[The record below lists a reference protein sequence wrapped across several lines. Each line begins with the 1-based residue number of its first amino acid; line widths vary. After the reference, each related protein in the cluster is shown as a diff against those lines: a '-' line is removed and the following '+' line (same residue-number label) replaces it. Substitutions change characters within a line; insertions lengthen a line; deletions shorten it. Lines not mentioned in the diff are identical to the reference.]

1 MKLWHFIFMLV
12 IGVII
17 VMATPE
23 PQREAVKY
31 FIIVMIVGYAFIEGF
46 SMRKKSRKSKVN
58 RQ

>member
-1 MKLWHFIFMLV
+1 MKLWLLVFVIV

-17 VMATPE
+17 VIATPE

-46 SMRKKSRKSKVN
+46 SMRKKSRKQKVN
-58 RQ
+58 R